1 MKQSKL
7 PGMGDNGPVDCLGM
21 TFENDDA
28 RREHF
33 LGRLKEYLAEPEFRK
48 QPGFPKGT
56 DDAILQMSDPP
67 YYTACPNPF
76 WDDIAEHISTPYDSE
91 SDDYHR
97 EPMAENMEEGKT
109 HALYRAH
116 GYHTKVPHLAI
127 VPYILHYTDPGDV
140 ILDGFC
146 GSGMTGVAA
155 QFCSGI
161 GTTKD
166 KQKVTTRMEEMGS
179 KSLVWGKRHV
189 ILNDLAPAATFIAS
203 GYLSGFNL
211 QEFEYESSK
220 ILEQFDVEMGWM
232 YETRHINGELGRI
245 DYCVWTEMFLCPNC
259 NSDINFIEQALDTET
274 GIISEEF
281 NCNSCNIML
290 TKRRLNPKLEKV
302 YDEYLSKTI
311 DKKVRRLYQI
321 QYKYN
326 NEKFVKKPDE
336 IDLEL
341 LRKISKTRISYTIP
355 IDKMMHSESPSPK
368 WGDKWRNG
376 TANFSHVHH
385 LFDQRP
391 LLSISYLLNKIYDYK
406 NSVLRRNLL
415 FAFEQII
422 LGMSHLNRYQTRG
435 WNGNVGS
442 SQVNRML
449 SGVYYIGSQI
459 SEVHPRHILEG
470 KNARLVKAFS
480 DFQITN
486 QTSYIQTGTCSS
498 VKVTDNSI
506 DYIFTDPPFGHNLAY
521 AELNFIVEAFHGVFT
536 HQPDEAIVSKH
547 QEKDVG
553 DYRDLMYDCF
563 REYHRILKPGRWM
576 TMVFSNSQAS
586 VWNAINESLLRAGF
600 IIANVRGFSKKQ
612 KNFNQVQG
620 VYVDHDL
627 AITCYKPKQATI
639 EQLTSGGDSGVWA
652 IMDEHLGRMP
662 NWIGSSTHMVVDVE
676 RTPDH
681 LYDRLVAIHLVHGIL
696 LGMNRLD
703 FFAGLEQ
710 RYSEREGMYF
720 RANQVPEFERR
731 MLTVDRSEGVL
742 PVFMD
747 RKSAIAWLRFE
758 LGRNPTTLQKLTP
771 RFMAASS
778 TWLDKN
784 EPLPELLE
792 LLQDNFVESENG
804 RWKVPDPK
812 KEAELERARKTRNL
826 KRFNE
831 LVASKGRI
839 KEVHA
844 DVILAGFAK
853 CFDDNDLETYSSIRK
868 RLPSSVLDDEQVSMY
883 KMMLDG
889 RLDD

>member
-1 MKQSKL
+1 
-7 PGMGDNGPVDCLGM
+7 
-21 TFENDDA
+21 
-28 RREHF
+28 
-33 LGRLKEYLAEPEFRK
+33 
-48 QPGFPKGT
+48 
-56 DDAILQMSDPP
+56 
-67 YYTACPNPF
+67 
-76 WDDIAEHISTPYDSE
+76 
-91 SDDYHR
+91 
-97 EPMAENMEEGKT
+97 
-109 HALYRAH
+109 
-116 GYHTKVPHLAI
+116 
-127 VPYILHYTDPGDV
+127 
-140 ILDGFC
+140 
-146 GSGMTGVAA
+146 
-155 QFCSGI
+155 
-161 GTTKD
+161 
-166 KQKVTTRMEEMGS
+166 
-179 KSLVWGKRHV
+179 
-189 ILNDLAPAATFIAS
+189 
-203 GYLSGFNL
+203 
-211 QEFEYESSK
+211 
-220 ILEQFDVEMGWM
+220 
-232 YETRHINGELGRI
+232 
-245 DYCVWTEMFLCPNC
+245 
-259 NSDINFIEQALDTET
+259 
-274 GIISEEF
+274 
-281 NCNSCNIML
+281 
-290 TKRRLNPKLEKV
+290 
-302 YDEYLSKTI
+302 
-311 DKKVRRLYQI
+311 
-321 QYKYN
+321 
-326 NEKFVKKPDE
+326 
-336 IDLEL
+336 
-341 LRKISKTRISYTIP
+341 
-355 IDKMMHSESPSPK
+355 
-368 WGDKWRNG
+368 
-376 TANFSHVHH
+376 
-385 LFDQRP
+385 
-391 LLSISYLLNKIYDYK
+391 
-406 NSVLRRNLL
+406 
-415 FAFEQII
+415 
-422 LGMSHLNRYQTRG
+422 
-435 WNGNVGS
+435 
-442 SQVNRML
+442 
-449 SGVYYIGSQI
+449 
-459 SEVHPRHILEG
+459 
-470 KNARLVKAFS
+470 
-480 DFQITN
+480 
-486 QTSYIQTGTCSS
+486 
-498 VKVTDNSI
+498 
-506 DYIFTDPPFGHNLAY
+506 
-521 AELNFIVEAFHGVFT
+521 
-536 HQPDEAIVSKH
+536 
-547 QEKDVG
+547 
-553 DYRDLMYDCF
+553 
-563 REYHRILKPGRWM
+563 M